1 MENQVVLIDS
11 FDEAEVT
18 SVFDCGPTSELHLE
32 AGAAQRMATVFKALS
47 HPVRLQILDILS
59 RHSGQ
64 VCVCEI
70 ERHFSLTQPTIS
82 HHLKI
87 LRDTKLITSEQRGL
101 WVYHRIEPAA
111 IDDLVPF
118 LEQLK

>member
-1 MENQVVLIDS
+1 MENQVVLKDS
-11 FDEAEVT
+11 FDQAEVI
-18 SVFDCGPTSELHLE
+18 SVLDCGPISELRLE
-32 AGAAQRMATVFKALS
+32 ADAARQMATVFKALS

-87 LRDTKLITSEQRGL
+87 LRDAKLITSEQRGL
-101 WVYHRIEPAA
+101 WVYHRIEPAV
-111 IDDLVPF
+111 IDDLAPF
-118 LEQLK
+118 LDQLK